1 MITAIVLTKNEENK
15 VARCL
20 DSLSFCDEIIVC
32 DDFSTD
38 STCSIAKK
46 YKAKILKRSLGQ
58 DFASQRNFALNYAT
72 NQWVFF
78 VDADE
83 VVSKEL
89 ALEIVNVLP
98 KTEKNAF
105 YVHRN
110 DYFLGRR
117 LKYGEFGNSK
127 IIRLAKKDAGFWNR
141 RVHEVWNV
149 KGNVGEFKSYL
160 LHYPHDNLFL
170 FINSINFYAKIHAL
184 ENYRSGKKSSILLI
198 IFAPVFKFFQNYFF
212 RLGFLDGTH
221 GIVAALMLSFHSFL
235 AWSNLWILQKQKL

>member
-1 MITAIVLTKNEENK
+1 MITAIVLTKNEEEK
-15 VARCL
+15 IAKCL

-46 YKAKILKRSLGQ
+46 YKAKILKRHLNQ

-72 NQWVFF
+72 NEWVFF

-89 ALEIVNVLP
+89 ASEIINVLP
-98 KTEKNAF
+98 RTEKNAF
-105 YVHRN
+105 YVHRS
-110 DYFLGRR
+110 DYFLGKR
-117 LKYGEFGNSK
+117 LRYGEFGNSK
-127 IIRLAKKDAGFWNR
+127 IIRLAKKDAGLWSR
-141 RVHEVWNV
+141 SVHEVWDI
-149 KGNVGEFKSYL
+149 KGDVGELKSSL

-170 FINSINFYAKIHAL
+170 FINSINFYARIHAL
-184 ENYRSGKKSSILLI
+184 ENYRSGEKSSIFLI